1 MITKQSILERKLQF
15 MDDREKARVERDRLT
30 ELFHALSGAIQDC
43 DWFISQLEAEG
54 GDESPP
60 DTP

>member
-1 MITKQSILERKLQF
+1 MLTPEQAKERKATL
-15 MDDREKARVERDRLT
+15 EEDRLKVM
-30 ELFHALSGAIQDC
+30 LNLAALDGAIQDC

-54 GDESPP
+54 AEAPS

>member
-1 MITKQSILERKLQF
+1 MITKQSILERKVTL
-15 MDDREKARVERDRLT
+15 EEDRLKVMLNLAAI
-30 ELFHALSGAIQDC
+30 EGAIQDC

-54 GDESPP
+54 AEAPS